1 MAFQTLG
8 GERKAGKARG
18 KGKGKEATPLKEY
31 SGNTEGQT
39 RVGGGSGGL
48 PLRHHISMGNETYE
62 GKDRGVYA

>member
-8 GERKAGKARG
+8 GERKAGKARF
-18 KGKGKEATPLKEY
+18 KGKGKEATPLKE
-31 SGNTEGQT
+31 SFENAEGQT

-62 GKDRGVYA
+62 GKGRGVYA